1 MPVAFPRLLRRDGGA
16 KSGTLPVIMA
26 RAHATKVEALLT
38 QIESLAPA
46 ERATLLAR
54 VLTRSGA
61 KPDRAVLR
69 RIRRRLR
76 TRDAAA
82 LDRAADE
89 AMREVQRSRG

>member
-1 MPVAFPRLLRRDGGA
+1 
-16 KSGTLPVIMA
+16 MA
-26 RAHATKVEALLT
+26 RPQATKVETLLT
-38 QIESLAPA
+38 QIEALAPA

-61 KPDRAVLR
+61 KPDWAVLR

-89 AMREVQRSRG
+89 ASREVRPARG

>member
-1 MPVAFPRLLRRDGGA
+1 
-16 KSGTLPVIMA
+16 MA
-26 RAHATKVEALLT
+26 RPHPTKVETLLT
-38 QIESLAPA
+38 QIEALPPA

-54 VLTRSGA
+54 VLTRAGA
-61 KPDRAVLR
+61 KPDWAVLR

-89 AMREVQRSRG
+89 ALREVRRPRG

>member
-1 MPVAFPRLLRRDGGA
+1 
-16 KSGTLPVIMA
+16 MA
-26 RAHATKVEALLT
+26 RADATKVETLLT

-61 KPDRAVLR
+61 NPDWSVLR

-82 LDRAADE
+82 LDRATDE
-89 AMREVQRSRG
+89 AMREVRRLRG